1 MFSRSNICQSC
12 IYESDLFIYIYFLLR
27 SKMQPSETTDN
38 MIRLQEEH
46 HEYSRVAQRRV
57 QRHRD
62 AHGFFSRHL
71 CGLRLKRQ
79 HARSSGYT
87 LTSALKLLGSRIAS
101 LCVCVCGVQYILC
114 GEHRRSEFL
123 PLTLYALIGND
134 VWLSAQLKLKDLHLV
149 FIFVPFRLLAGLGLG
164 HLS

>member
-12 IYESDLFIYIYFLLR
+12 IYESDLFLYIFFLLR

-101 LCVCVCGVQYILC
+101 LCVCVC
-114 GEHRRSEFL
+114 
-123 PLTLYALIGND
+123 
-134 VWLSAQLKLKDLHLV
+134 VWCTVYSLWGTQTIRVPSAYSVRINRQ
-149 FIFVPFRLLAGLGLG
+149 
-164 HLS
+164 